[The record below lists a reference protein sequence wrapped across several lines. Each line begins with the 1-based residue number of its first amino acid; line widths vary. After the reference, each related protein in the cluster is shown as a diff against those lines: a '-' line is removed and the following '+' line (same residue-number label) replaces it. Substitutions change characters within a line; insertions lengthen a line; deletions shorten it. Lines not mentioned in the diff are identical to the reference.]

1 MEKEEIILKVLNEDT
16 SAWVRLMEHDRK
28 RIAKTL
34 AKILDTIEGTAKEQK
49 RKEASEEISAR
60 LETLAEI
67 EALYDELKKLPF
79 YKFSERN
86 VLKCKIK
93 ELDAKRLYGGYFKK
107 DAHDSIASV

>member
-16 SAWVRLMEHDRK
+16 SAWLYLMEHDRK

-34 AKILDTIEGTAKEQK
+34 AKILDNTEEAIKEQK
-49 RKEASEEISAR
+49 RKEASD
-60 LETLAEI
+60 ETLAKLDLLNELGT
-67 EALYDELKKLPF
+67 LYDELKKIPF

-86 VLKCKIK
+86 ALKWKIG

-107 DAHDSIASV
+107 DCSSE